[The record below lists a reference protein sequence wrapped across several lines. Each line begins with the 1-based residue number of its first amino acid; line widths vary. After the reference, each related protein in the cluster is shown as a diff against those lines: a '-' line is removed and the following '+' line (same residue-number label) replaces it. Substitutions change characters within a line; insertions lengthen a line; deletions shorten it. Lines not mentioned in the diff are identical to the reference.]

1 MARSDAL
8 SAVQP
13 FVDSVIKSL
22 VSEYE
27 DKLSSKQEYLDRL
40 VREAQDA
47 RELNEALSSQC
58 VPAVAF
64 TPPPRVRRMVPMP
77 PTGFRIRLRGLRHA
91 PGLSHQR
98 GVLFAMFPAG
108 IH

>member
-58 VPAVAF
+58 VAR
-64 TPPPRVRRMVPMP
+64 PRHVTSMHHHHLLHLAPGVVVRR
-77 PTGFRIRLRGLRHA
+77 RR
-91 PGLSHQR
+91 
-98 GVLFAMFPAG
+98 
-108 IH
+108 

>member
-1 MARSDAL
+1 MGSKNDTNDAL

-40 VREAQDA
+40 IREAQDA

-58 VPAVAF
+58 VPHHDPVGI
-64 TPPPRVRRMVPMP
+64 PPHV
-77 PTGFRIRLRGLRHA
+77 HA
-91 PGLSHQR
+91 PYTRAHR
-98 GVLFAMFPAG
+98 AGVLARGWHPSPNG
-108 IH
+108 